1 MNFNPNNQNTLLTK
15 KVAALYEAMQK
26 AGDSGLAFMV
36 VDSLNS
42 LANYARFLAE
52 QEILIQ
58 QARITMD
65 AASYRIFYH
74 SVDSARTSLLENA
87 AANVALLNR
96 LCKKY
101 NTDQIAGNVAD
112 AIEAEMNSGNMYS
125 LANSPAYTAFAK
137 EVLNTY
143 YTTGSAGSICN
154 KYINPSPLRGPH
166 CGGGALMFKVLG
178 GIGRSVPLY
187 NGKAR
192 ILVKAIIPAA
202 PKCLAEMQSICEANG
217 WKSVLDERGN
227 LVVLSV
233 VSIDAYRLSDSTLMT
248 AYLRFAETAAQKL
261 TGCKNRYLV
270 AGVVSYDAAA

>member
-15 KVAALYEAMQK
+15 KVTALYEAMQK

-101 NTDQIAGNVAD
+101 NTDQIAGNVQTQ
-112 AIEAEMNSGNMYS
+112 
-125 LANSPAYTAFAK
+125 LK
-137 EVLNTY
+137 
-143 YTTGSAGSICN
+143 
-154 KYINPSPLRGPH
+154 
-166 CGGGALMFKVLG
+166 
-178 GIGRSVPLY
+178 
-187 NGKAR
+187 
-192 ILVKAIIPAA
+192 
-202 PKCLAEMQSICEANG
+202 PK
-217 WKSVLDERGN
+217 
-227 LVVLSV
+227 
-233 VSIDAYRLSDSTLMT
+233 
-248 AYLRFAETAAQKL
+248 
-261 TGCKNRYLV
+261 
-270 AGVVSYDAAA
+270 

>member
-42 LANYARFLAE
+42 LANYASFLA
-52 QEILIQ
+52 Q

-154 KYINPSPLRGPH
+154 K
-166 CGGGALMFKVLG
+166 
-178 GIGRSVPLY
+178 
-187 NGKAR
+187 
-192 ILVKAIIPAA
+192 
-202 PKCLAEMQSICEANG
+202 
-217 WKSVLDERGN
+217 
-227 LVVLSV
+227 
-233 VSIDAYRLSDSTLMT
+233 
-248 AYLRFAETAAQKL
+248 
-261 TGCKNRYLV
+261 
-270 AGVVSYDAAA
+270 

>member
-42 LANYARFLAE
+42 LANYASFLAE

-125 LANSPAYTAFAK
+125 LANSPAYTAFTK

-154 KYINPSPLRGPH
+154 K
-166 CGGGALMFKVLG
+166 
-178 GIGRSVPLY
+178 
-187 NGKAR
+187 
-192 ILVKAIIPAA
+192 
-202 PKCLAEMQSICEANG
+202 
-217 WKSVLDERGN
+217 
-227 LVVLSV
+227 
-233 VSIDAYRLSDSTLMT
+233 
-248 AYLRFAETAAQKL
+248 
-261 TGCKNRYLV
+261 
-270 AGVVSYDAAA
+270 

>member
-137 EVLNTY
+137 EEVQIQHARFTMDGEEFRQYVMELDRHRRALHEGLMARVNFANRLCVKLNT
-143 YTTGSAGSICN
+143 
-154 KYINPSPLRGPH
+154 P
-166 CGGGALMFKVLG
+166 V
-178 GIGRSVPLY
+178 
-187 NGKAR
+187 
-192 ILVKAIIPAA
+192 
-202 PKCLAEMQSICEANG
+202 LAERVTEENRETYFAFAKEVVDSYFGEAMQNG
-217 WKSVLDERGN
+217 
-227 LVVLSV
+227 
-233 VSIDAYRLSDSTLMT
+233 RLL
-248 AYLRFAETAAQKL
+248 
-261 TGCKNRYLV
+261 
-270 AGVVSYDAAA
+270 

>member
-1 MNFNPNNQNTLLTK
+1 LYDGYQQINSYSQPVAESRLIFGWACFFCLHEKERNDFMNFNPNNQNTLLTK

-42 LANYARFLAE
+42 LANYASFLAE

-154 KYINPSPLRGPH
+154 K
-166 CGGGALMFKVLG
+166 
-178 GIGRSVPLY
+178 
-187 NGKAR
+187 
-192 ILVKAIIPAA
+192 
-202 PKCLAEMQSICEANG
+202 
-217 WKSVLDERGN
+217 
-227 LVVLSV
+227 
-233 VSIDAYRLSDSTLMT
+233 
-248 AYLRFAETAAQKL
+248 
-261 TGCKNRYLV
+261 
-270 AGVVSYDAAA
+270 

>member
-1 MNFNPNNQNTLLTK
+1 MNFNPNNQNTLLAK

-26 AGDSGLAFMV
+26 ADDSGLAFMV

-87 AANVALLNR
+87 AANAALLNR

-154 KYINPSPLRGPH
+154 K
-166 CGGGALMFKVLG
+166 
-178 GIGRSVPLY
+178 
-187 NGKAR
+187 
-192 ILVKAIIPAA
+192 
-202 PKCLAEMQSICEANG
+202 
-217 WKSVLDERGN
+217 
-227 LVVLSV
+227 
-233 VSIDAYRLSDSTLMT
+233 
-248 AYLRFAETAAQKL
+248 
-261 TGCKNRYLV
+261 
-270 AGVVSYDAAA
+270 